1 MLCGTTALPQ
11 RLTGPGIGRLFP
23 YRQIKGIK
31 PMRITLTAAAAALF
45 ISVSA
50 QAASTN
56 IPAQQSTIT
65 YSTKSGV
72 TSGFGNYARATSTV
86 VYDPVTNTYT
96 IRDTG
101 SLTTK
106 SSFGP
111 AGTSSGN
118 FTTYSASPT
127 ETFRVFNQSAI
138 GLTYVDFGE
147 WRRTSTSNGTTSVND
162 TYLIWGAKTT
172 RGDLPVSGS
181 ATYSTI
187 YDGNFVDKNGEHALS
202 GDGRSYRR
210 FRRRHAELF
219 RDDQRRS
226 GRVADLRRE
235 WRNQF
240 SDRGLHDERQH
251 EWLHA
256 QSIRQLL
263 RPECRG
269 SRRIVPTIFRQDRER
284 TRRLR
289 RKLIRLRRLR
299 PKSLRP
305 LRTLPRS

>member
-1 MLCGTTALPQ
+1 
-11 RLTGPGIGRLFP
+11 
-23 YRQIKGIK
+23 
-31 PMRITLTAAAAALF
+31 MRITLTAAAAALL

-101 SLTTK
+101 SLTTR

-111 AGTSSGN
+111 TGTSSGN

-202 GDGRSYRR
+202 GAGGLTADFGAGTLNYSATINGAPVASLTFAGSGVINSRTAGFTTSDSTSGYTLSQYGN
-210 FRRRHAELF
+210 FYGPNAEEVGGLF
-219 RDDQRRS
+219 RLSS
-226 GRVADLRRE
+226 GRTGNGQGAFVG
-235 WRNQF
+235 N
-240 SDRGLHDERQH
+240 
-251 EWLHA
+251 
-256 QSIRQLL
+256 
-263 RPECRG
+263 
-269 SRRIVPTIFRQDRER
+269 
-284 TRRLR
+284 
-289 RKLIRLRRLR
+289 
-299 PKSLRP
+299 
-305 LRTLPRS
+305 